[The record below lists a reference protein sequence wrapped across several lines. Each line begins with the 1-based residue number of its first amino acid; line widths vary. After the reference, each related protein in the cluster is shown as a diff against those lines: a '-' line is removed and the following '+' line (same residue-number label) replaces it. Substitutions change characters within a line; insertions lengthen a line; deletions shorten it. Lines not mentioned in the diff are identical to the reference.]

1 MKIEVLG
8 SGCAKCRKT
17 EEMISEIIKKL
28 GIEAEVV
35 HVTDI
40 GEIVERG
47 IMMTPAVVID
57 GKTMIE
63 GRVPSE
69 AQIRAWFGC

>member
-17 EEMISEIIKKL
+17 EEIISEIIKRL
-28 GIEAEVV
+28 GIEAEVI
-35 HVTDI
+35 HITDI
-40 GEIVERG
+40 SEIVERG
-47 IMMTPAVVID
+47 IMMTPAVMID

-63 GRVPSE
+63 GKIPSE
-69 AQIRAWFGC
+69 AQIRAWFGR

>member
-17 EEMISEIIKKL
+17 EELISEIIKRL
-28 GIEAEVV
+28 GIEAEVI
-35 HVTDI
+35 HITDI
-40 GEIVERG
+40 SEIVERG
-47 IMMTPAVVID
+47 IMMTPAVMID

-63 GRVPSE
+63 GKIPSE
-69 AQIRAWFGC
+69 AQIRAWFGR

>member
-17 EEMISEIIKKL
+17 EEIISEIIKRL
-28 GIEAEVV
+28 GIEAEVI
-35 HVTDI
+35 HITDI
-40 GEIVERG
+40 SEIVERG
-47 IMMTPAVVID
+47 IMMTPAVMID

-63 GRVPSE
+63 GKIPSE
-69 AQIRAWFGC
+69 AQIRAWFSR

>member
-17 EEMISEIIKKL
+17 EEIISEIIKRL
-28 GIEAEVV
+28 GIEAEVI
-35 HVTDI
+35 HITDI
-40 GEIVERG
+40 SEIVERG
-47 IMMTPAVVID
+47 IMMTPAVMID

-63 GRVPSE
+63 GKIPSE
-69 AQIRAWFGC
+69 AQIRAWFGH